1 MKRLILLISVS
12 VLCFSCTKNSDNSYE
27 GKKRTADTLA
37 FEVYSDTINLLI
49 GDKYTMPGIDIAYHI
64 SYPITKDKLLIK
76 NFIANS
82 IGNEYANKGSLK
94 EAATALTE
102 DLIDTYKLDIQD
114 YVDNGFYDDPFMNY
128 SYDFRN
134 EILYNTNNILS
145 YSTLQYTY
153 TGGAHGLVAT
163 TCCVYDI
170 EKNVEMD
177 LNSIFKSDA
186 LPHILSLIKGKLAEK
201 EKNEEIDVDMNYVD
215 VTENF
220 YVDKDGIH
228 WIYNPYE
235 IAAYCFGMI
244 EVTLPYSEIEKY
256 FIEDTAIKRI
266 YK

>member
-1 MKRLILLISVS
+1 MKRFIFLISVS
-12 VLCFSCTKNSDNSYE
+12 LLCFSCINNS
-27 GKKRTADTLA
+27 GKRNGGKDQVADSLS
-37 FEVYSDTINLLI
+37 FSVYTDTVNLLI
-49 GDKYTMPGIDIAYHI
+49 GDKYTMPGIDITYHI
-64 SYPITKDKLLIK
+64 SYPITENKLLIK

-82 IGNEYANKGSLK
+82 IGNEYANMESFT

-114 YVDNGFYDDPFMNY
+114 YVDNGFDDDPFTNY

-153 TGGAHGLVAT
+153 TGGAHGLVVT
-163 TCCVYDI
+163 TGCVYDI